1 MNKQQ
6 LALWF
11 KAVAI
16 VLIGFG
22 LFYYLF
28 GFTFFTDTVKLI
40 PRSVLVDWEA
50 ALYGAVLFGWGTT
63 LFLLGRIAFKRDDK
77 ELKRVLFIGL
87 AVWLALEAIATIR
100 LDIWFDAGVD
110 VMVAVLFAI
119 PLLIS
124 SAGSGK

>member
-1 MNKQQ
+1 MTKQQ
-6 LALWF
+6 QALWF
-11 KAVAI
+11 KVVTIILMA
-16 VLIGFG
+16 FG

-50 ALYGAVLFGWGTT
+50 ALYGAVLFGWGVT
-63 LFLLGRIAFKRDDK
+63 LSLLGRLAFKRDDK

-100 LDIWFDAGVD
+100 LGVWFDAGVD
-110 VMVAVLFAI
+110 VMVAVLFAV
-119 PLLIS
+119 PLLITRS
-124 SAGSGK
+124 KK